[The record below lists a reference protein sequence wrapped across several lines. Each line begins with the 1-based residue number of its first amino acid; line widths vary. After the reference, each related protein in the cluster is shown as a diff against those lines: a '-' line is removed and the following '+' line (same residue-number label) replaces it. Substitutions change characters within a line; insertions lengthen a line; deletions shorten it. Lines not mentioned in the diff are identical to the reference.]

1 MSTKKE
7 EKMVNIQ
14 KIGDELL
21 TAFVNEEF
29 EKVTQIWDNSLCQ
42 VNDTIALYKYSN
54 PNISSEL
61 VPHAVMKALEWLYA
75 NDPIWIARAEEA
87 MKVENEKNDAKRK
100 LRSLGYD
107 DDFCEVTG
115 MTYWVKTDGI
125 RITEGDPRIVLELVL
140 ELLK

>member
-21 TAFVNEEF
+21 TAFVSEEF
-29 EKVTQIWDNSLCQ
+29 EKVTQIWDNSQSQ
-42 VNDTIALYKYSN
+42 VNDTIALHGYSN

-61 VPHAVMKALEWLYA
+61 VPHVVLKASEWMYA

-107 DDFCEVTG
+107 DGFCEVTG
-115 MTYWVKTDGI
+115 MTYWAKTDGI
-125 RITEGDPRIVLELVL
+125 RIIEGDPRIVLEL
-140 ELLK
+140 LK

>member
-1 MSTKKE
+1 MRKE
-7 EKMVNIQ
+7 VTNTSIQ

-29 EKVTQIWDNSLCQ
+29 EKVTQIWSKAGYETLTT
-42 VNDTIALYKYSN
+42 TIALYKYSN

-61 VPHAVMKALEWLYA
+61 VPHAVLKASEWMYA
-75 NDPIWIARAEEA
+75 NDPNWIARAEE
-87 MKVENEKNDAKRK
+87 EKKAKIEKDDAKHK

-125 RITEGDPRIVLELVL
+125 RITEGDPRKVL

>member
-1 MSTKKE
+1 MRKE
-7 EKMVNIQ
+7 VTNTSIQ
-14 KIGDELL
+14 KVGDELL

-29 EKVTQIWDNSLCQ
+29 EKVTQIWGNSQCQ
-42 VNDTIALYKYSN
+42 VNDTIALHGYSN

-61 VPHAVMKALEWLYA
+61 VPHAVLKASKWMYA

-87 MKVENEKNDAKRK
+87 MKVKNEKNDAKRK

-125 RITEGDPRIVLELVL
+125 RITEGDPRKVL